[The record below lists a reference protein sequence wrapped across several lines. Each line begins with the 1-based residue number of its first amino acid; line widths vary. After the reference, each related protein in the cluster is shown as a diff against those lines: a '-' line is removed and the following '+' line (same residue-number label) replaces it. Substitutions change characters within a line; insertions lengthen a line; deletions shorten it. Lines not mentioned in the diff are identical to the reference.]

1 MPVETSLQQQEESIQ
16 GEIGASV
23 DGRDLQFLNE
33 NKGWYREEK
42 HGREVEVSQIAVQ
55 PAQTEGKY
63 RMTAVID
70 GQAISHEITQ
80 RDYDKF
86 LAVDDYHRMKLFSK
100 IFSEVDM
107 KTRPEAQRGLGT
119 KIFAALTAGTVVAAG
134 VAHGIHHHCHAPEF
148 YGECFGGPPRLNKD
162 LQKKAIK
169 EARKQAKELT
179 KEGFKT
185 PVGKLPLDKQLEN
198 SWEKQ
203 MEIDMNGNPYWYI
216 ATSRVI
222 GGNQSAAAMQ
232 ATNTAKID
240 IAGQVQTKVTQLIE
254 SKVANDDMGQEEAA
268 SLSSAVA
275 AGKSII
281 SGTLGRTIPL
291 VEVYRTLPNKN
302 VEVMVTIGYSLEAAN
317 KVAVKALSEELAKKS
332 PELAKELDKL
342 AQ

>member
-1 MPVETSLQQQEESIQ
+1 MKKSLLISVFATLAMMISLNALAQEKATGKAYKAIQ
-16 GEIGASV
+16 K
-23 DGRDLQFLNE
+23 D
-33 NKGWYREEK
+33 EK
-42 HGREVEVSQIAVQ
+42 
-55 PAQTEGKY
+55 
-63 RMTAVID
+63 VI
-70 GQAISHEITQ
+70 
-80 RDYDKF
+80 
-86 LAVDDYHRMKLFSK
+86 
-100 IFSEVDM
+100 
-107 KTRPEAQRGLGT
+107 
-119 KIFAALTAGTVVAAG
+119 
-134 VAHGIHHHCHAPEF
+134 
-148 YGECFGGPPRLNKD
+148 NKD

-203 MEIDMNGNPYWYI
+203 MEIDAKTNPYWYI